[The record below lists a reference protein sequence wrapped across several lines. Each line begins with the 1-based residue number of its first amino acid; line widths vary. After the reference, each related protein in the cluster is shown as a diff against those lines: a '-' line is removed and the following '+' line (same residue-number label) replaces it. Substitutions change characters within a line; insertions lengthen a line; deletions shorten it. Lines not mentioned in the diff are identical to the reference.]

1 MLYIGTKLRSKRDE
15 CKMKQETLAKAMNIP
30 QTTLSRI
37 ENNKVGVSEETL
49 QKLAVILETT
59 TDELKESAKL
69 NASIYTNP
77 TKANGHTYT
86 NHNTEVFEQALSQ
99 FQDIFQQMQAIINEL
114 KADKEFLR
122 EENLQ
127 LRHRDE
133 KWMQMIMDMQTQL
146 VNFLGQHRG

>member
-49 QKLAVILETT
+49 QKLAEILETT

-77 TKANGHTYT
+77 TKANGYTYT

-127 LRHRDE
+127 LRQRDE